1 MPFTYP
7 FFLIIM
13 KLQAKT
19 PGCEGQMRYTDDNGA
34 LLIYANWWFVS
45 VSLITIV
52 PICFAVV
59 ITGSIKP
66 TSGVRQRLRVVIKL
80 FSIKKNFNYVR
91 FFCFLKMQVVL
102 L

>member
-1 MPFTYP
+1 MPFTCP
-7 FFLIIM
+7 SFLIM

-19 PGCEGQMRYTDDNGA
+19 PGCEDQVRYTDDNGT
-34 LLIYANWWFVS
+34 LLIYASWCFVS

-52 PICFAVV
+52 PIYFAVV

-66 TSGVRQRLRVVIKL
+66 TSGVRQRLRVVIKPFSFLL
-80 FSIKKNFNYVR
+80 FFKICVR
-91 FFCFLKMQVVL
+91 LFCFLKIQVVL